1 MDDPSQLSLED
12 SDKQL
17 LPQFVNTA
25 HQNVGLS
32 GSALVTVTLAD
43 IIVTTRV

>member
-25 HQNVGLS
+25 HQNVG

-43 IIVTTRV
+43 NFVTRV

>member
-25 HQNVGLS
+25 HQNVG
-32 GSALVTVTLAD
+32 GSALVIVTLAD
-43 IIVTTRV
+43 NFVTRV